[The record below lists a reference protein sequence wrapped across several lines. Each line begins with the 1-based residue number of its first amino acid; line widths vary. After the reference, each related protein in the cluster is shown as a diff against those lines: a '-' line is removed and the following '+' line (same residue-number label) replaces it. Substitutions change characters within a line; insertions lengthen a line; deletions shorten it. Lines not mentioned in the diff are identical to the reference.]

1 MSLKYLLVIGL
12 IVSISGAVV
21 ASDLYRTPRVILNT
35 EIPIAP
41 TTVAYFRVINEER
54 DFYISNDLMKPKTS
68 LPSNETALKIVKE
81 FISKRGG
88 LPRDAKLSKIERV
101 MLKALNVKTGEIIDQ
116 KPLFV
121 SIKYKRELNGLPVIG
136 PGDEIEIAV
145 ASDILY
151 YSKKWRKVE
160 YAGKI
165 NIITAKEAL
174 KKFEKGSMIN
184 KPMGV
189 AYPLTVYD
197 IKLGYYSDGKQKY
210 YYPVWIF
217 YCKDKLGN
225 YLKLAV
231 EAVR

>member
-12 IVSISGAVV
+12 VVSISGAVV
-21 ASDLYRTPRVILNT
+21 ASELYRTPRVILKT
-35 EIPIAP
+35 EIPVAP
-41 TTVAYFRVINEER
+41 TTVAYFKVVNEER

-68 LPSNETALKIVKE
+68 LPPNETALKIVE
-81 FISKRGG
+81 GFVSKRGG
-88 LPRDAKLSKIERV
+88 LPPDAKLSKVERV
-101 MLKALNVKTGEIIDQ
+101 MLKALNVKTGKIIDQ

-136 PGDEIEIAV
+136 PGDEIEVAV

-151 YSKKWRKVE
+151 YSKKWRRVE
-160 YAGKI
+160 YAGRI
-165 NIITAKEAL
+165 DIITAKDAF
-174 KKFEKGSMIN
+174 KRFERGSMVN

-217 YCKDKLGN
+217 YCKDRLGN
-225 YLKLAV
+225 NLKLAV
-231 EAVR
+231 GAVR